1 MSRQLFSALLIMA
14 TLIMAAATVQAER
27 LDDPMRPPMQA
38 KDRPVTT
45 TKKGVIG
52 FNLSSTLIAQGRRN
66 AVINGRRVS
75 VGDTIN
81 GAKVE
86 EIMPTRVKLHYAGK
100 SRTIHMLPITVKKPS
115 KGNRP

>member
-1 MSRQLFSALLIMA
+1 MSRQLFSVLLIMA
-14 TLIMAAATVQAER
+14 ATTVQAER

-38 KDRPVTT
+38 LDTPVTT
-45 TKKGVIG
+45 TKKEAIG
-52 FNLSSTLIAQGRRN
+52 FYLSSTLIAQGRRN

-86 EIMPTRVKLHYAGK
+86 EIMPTRVKLRYAGK

-115 KGNRP
+115 KGDRP